1 MKAFLF
7 TILSSLLYI
16 LVLLFG
22 VKPACFWGLHQ
33 PKVPNLK

>member
-7 TILSSLLYI
+7 SILSSLLYV